1 MKILV
6 LVVLISLMGACSTTA
21 PPQVVYVTQEVEIP
35 VYQAPRFD
43 IPERPVLPVNRLTRS
58 NTGNHNVIGK
68 AYVKSLKILNNHV
81 EQLHNLL
88 EGIKKGQDQ

>member
-6 LVVLISLMGACSTTA
+6 LVLLISLLGACSA
-21 PPQVVYVTQEVEIP
+21 KGPPQIVYVTQEVEIP

-43 IPERPVLPVNRLTRS
+43 IPKKPLTPVKALNWS
-58 NTGNHNVIGK
+58 NSGDHNVIGK
-68 AYVKSLKILNNHV
+68 AYVKSLKILENHI

-88 EGIKKGQDQ
+88 EAIKNGEDQ